1 MNTTIRRLLY
11 VGVLALI
18 ITGVLY
24 AIPRYADLYFD
35 LDLVPMVA
43 PSLLMKVHGA
53 FALWVTVL
61 LGIIWQAH
69 VRLRMRRPLNRLA
82 GFTLVAI
89 LVLLTLTGY
98 LLYYV
103 GSREIR
109 EMTSVVHTGLGVAVL
124 VIIVWHVKVAKIIQ
138 RRYRAKLGSS
148 TLDDGGPDAK
158 PTRASRTGR
167 AANPNHRPQ
176 TVPGTSQMAGRS
188 SSGEPA

>member
-1 MNTTIRRLLY
+1 MNKTIRRLLY
-11 VGVLALI
+11 VSVLALI
-18 ITGVLY
+18 VTGVLY

-35 LDLVPMVA
+35 LDLVPVVT

-69 VRLRMRRPLNRLA
+69 VRLRMRRPLNRRA
-82 GFTLVAI
+82 GFTLVANV
-89 LVLLTLTGY
+89 VLLTVTGY

-103 GSREIR
+103 GGREIR

-124 VIIVWHVKVAKIIQ
+124 VIIVWHVKAAKIIQ
-138 RRYRAKLGSS
+138 GRYRAKPGSNN
-148 TLDDGGPDAK
+148 LDGGGPDAR

-167 AANPNHRPQ
+167 AAGPTHRPRP
-176 TVPGTSQMAGRS
+176 VPGGSQMAGGS